1 MISIGGI
8 DMSTFYKDGI
18 IAIPQVTGDLEIT
31 VTAVDSALP
40 YTNLLNTASV
50 DWLTNKRYNS
60 GGAVVDAAGW
70 DVSNYV
76 ACTKDDVLRFKNM
89 DLVASYGGAIYG
101 RLVLFDS
108 NKAYVSSINPH
119 NETKYF
125 TTDASGV
132 TTVNL
137 SGYPGSYLNRV
148 AYVRFG
154 CARDAYNNP
163 IATVNEEIT

>member
-1 MISIGGI
+1 
-8 DMSTFYKDGI
+8 MSKFYKDGV

-31 VTAVDSALP
+31 VTAVESALP
-40 YTNLLNTASV
+40 YTNLLDTASA
-50 DWLTNKRYNS
+50 DWLVNKRYNS
-60 GGAVVDAAGW
+60 GNAVVDAPGW
-70 DVSNYV
+70 DISNYV

-89 DLVASYGGAIYG
+89 DITASSGGAAYG
-101 RLVLFDS
+101 RLVLLNS
-108 NKAYVSSINPH
+108 SKAAISTINPN

-137 SGYPGSYLNRV
+137 SGYSATYLNNM
-148 AYVRFG
+148 AYIRFV